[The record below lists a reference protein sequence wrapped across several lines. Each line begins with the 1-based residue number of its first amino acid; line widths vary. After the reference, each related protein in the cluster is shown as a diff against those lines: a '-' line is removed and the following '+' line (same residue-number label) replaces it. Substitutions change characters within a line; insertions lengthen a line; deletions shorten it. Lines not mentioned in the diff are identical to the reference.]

1 MSDSVKKWHE
11 MQEEEKQDNL
21 LQDYVE
27 TKSEQLLRKKAYRIL
42 VEYGE
47 REIRL
52 ANQILDFE
60 LGLNED
66 KSIQIKKRRLTL
78 S

>member
-47 REIRL
+47 KEIRL
-52 ANQILDFE
+52 ANQILDLE
-60 LGLNED
+60 MGLKRN
-66 KSIQIKKRRLTL
+66 KSV
-78 S
+78 

>member
-27 TKSEQLLRKKAYRIL
+27 TKKEQALRKRAYRIL
-42 VEYGE
+42 IDYTED
-47 REIRL
+47 EIRL
-52 ANQILDFE
+52 ANRILDVE
-60 LGLNED
+60 SL
-66 KSIQIKKRRLTL
+66 R
-78 S
+78 

>member
-21 LQDYVE
+21 LQSYVE
-27 TKSEQLLRKKAYRIL
+27 TKDEQALRKKAYRIL

-47 REIRL
+47 TEIRL
-52 ANQILDFE
+52 ANQILDLE
-60 LGLNED
+60 VGLRRN
-66 KSIQIKKRRLTL
+66 KSI
-78 S
+78 

>member
-47 REIRL
+47 EEIRL
-52 ANQILDFE
+52 ANQILDLE
-60 LGLNED
+60 IGLKRN
-66 KSIQIKKRRLTL
+66 KSV
-78 S
+78 

>member
-1 MSDSVKKWHE
+1 MSDSVKKCHE

-52 ANQILDFE
+52 ANQILDLE
-60 LGLNED
+60 VGLKRN
-66 KSIQIKKRRLTL
+66 KSV
-78 S
+78 

>member
-52 ANQILDFE
+52 ANQILDLE
-60 LGLNED
+60 VGLKRN
-66 KSIQIKKRRLTL
+66 KSV
-78 S
+78 

>member
-47 REIRL
+47 KEIRV
-52 ANQILDFE
+52 ANQILDLE
-60 LGLNED
+60 IGLKRN
-66 KSIQIKKRRLTL
+66 KSV
-78 S
+78 